1 MNNKL
6 RWYLNI
12 WIWIQIAKSR
22 CFSFNSLRCV
32 LGCGMNKDI
41 WILLLLLENTLKGF
55 VWGSCSN
62 NKDVFHENWATN
74 MSFGIIL
81 NSNTYKEN
89 ISVNLK
95 LTYESTFI
103 RDRQKLPGIM
113 SGWQNFLQKS
123 FLRTFT
129 TFFKVNEVTIIC
141 IYYMYYYI
149 QCSLIL

>member
-1 MNNKL
+1 
-6 RWYLNI
+6 
-12 WIWIQIAKSR
+12 
-22 CFSFNSLRCV
+22 
-32 LGCGMNKDI
+32 
-41 WILLLLLENTLKGF
+41 
-55 VWGSCSN
+55 
-62 NKDVFHENWATN
+62 